1 MKMAKRVGIVLL
13 LVGGASAST
22 LYYLHRGS
30 SAAQTPSPPE
40 LISLIPAGAT
50 YVFYADLAPLR
61 ESALLARM
69 AAVAPPASADREY
82 ADFIRAT
89 GFDYSRDLDRVV
101 LAAQPEPPGNFTV
114 VVVEGRFNREK
125 IIAYALR
132 RGRVERQNGA
142 EVYVVPTEG
151 YPSGAFKTRAKE
163 VAFTFLSNNRLA
175 LAEGLSLT
183 PLLGP
188 HPPAGPDPEMRER
201 ITRVAGAAIFAV
213 GRVGPLPDNFSLGG
227 LRSDQF
233 TNLVRSL
240 RWFSLAARPE
250 GDRLKVALEAE
261 CDNAENA
268 RQIAGT
274 VEGLRLVGQAALADP
289 RTRQQMPPET
299 SAALETLLRA
309 VEVSRDD
316 QRVRLLLEFTP
327 QMLDAA
333 RPKSP
338 AASPPAR

>member
-1 MKMAKRVGIVLL
+1 MNMAKRVGIVLL
-13 LVGGASAST
+13 LVGAASAST
-22 LYYLHRGS
+22 LYYLRRGS
-30 SAAQTPSPPE
+30 SAAQTPSPPQ
-40 LISLIPAGAT
+40 LISLIPAGAS
-50 YVFYADLAPLR
+50 YVFYADLVPLR
-61 ESALLARM
+61 ESVLLARI
-69 AAVAPPASADREY
+69 AALAPQVNADREY
-82 ADFIRAT
+82 ADFVRAT
-89 GFDYSRDLDRVV
+89 GFDYSRDLDRAV
-101 LAAQPEPPGNFTV
+101 LAAQPEPPGNFTMV
-114 VVVEGRFNREK
+114 VAEGRFNREK

-132 RGRVERQNGA
+132 SGRVERQNGA
-142 EVYVVPTEG
+142 AVYVVPTQG
-151 YPSGAFKTRAKE
+151 YPSGASKPRAKE
-163 VAFTFLSNNRLA
+163 ISFTFLSSNRLA
-175 LAEGLSLT
+175 LAEGLGLA

-188 HPPAGPDPEMRER
+188 HAPAGPDPEMRER
-201 ITRVAGAAIFAV
+201 ITLVAGAAVFAV
-213 GRVGPLPDNFSLGG
+213 GRVGSLPENFSLGA

-250 GDRLKVALEAE
+250 SDRLKVALEAE
-261 CDNAENA
+261 CDNAGNA

-274 VEGLRLVGQAALADP
+274 LEGLRLLGQAALADP

-338 AASPPAR
+338 VASPPAR